1 MAKGAR
7 SSTRKAN
14 NVRLKTKVFGPT
26 ENARTERLSEKLQKL
41 ASLPKPTQDII
52 MTIDPETSDYLKEQ
66 LCEERKQDEVMEI
79 DNLPFIAGKQHK
91 STGKN
96 KVEKKRFKRKT
107 SIVFPKYNRE
117 KTNSKK
123 TKK

>member
-1 MAKGAR
+1 M
-7 SSTRKAN
+7 
-14 NVRLKTKVFGPT
+14 RLKTKVFGPT